1 LKQRK
6 MRKNVRHA
14 WQVSQMPQMPQM
26 PQVPQVRHA
35 LHGAPSAAMLA
46 ALMLATL
53 TGCRAPPPQATPPV
67 HPPAQADTRPPVDAS
82 YDWHGLL
89 VAPFGSVLKDIPL
102 ALHEV
107 LLFRD
112 DAHGSAAVDDAE
124 CYAADTP
131 APRFLGRTPDEYL
144 LCFKQDRL
152 ARIQAS
158 VRMAAAEAPEVF
170 ATACAGWL
178 KNHAAV
184 GATAVELTTAGA
196 TAAGTTAAGT
206 TAAGATTAEPAAAG
220 SPAQAGGACKGR
232 DGAIRFSARTEEESD
247 SAEAT
252 LSITLD
258 SAPDP

>member
-1 LKQRK
+1 
-6 MRKNVRHA
+6 
-14 WQVSQMPQMPQM
+14 
-26 PQVPQVRHA
+26 
-35 LHGAPSAAMLA
+35 MLA
-46 ALMLATL
+46 ALMLTTL
-53 TGCRAPPPQATPPV
+53 MGCRAPPPQATPPV

-102 ALHEV
+102 TLHEV

-131 APRFLGRTPDEYL
+131 APRFLGRTPEEYL

-158 VRMAAAEAPEVF
+158 VRLAAAEAPEVF
-170 ATACAGWL
+170 ARACTGWQ
-178 KNHAAV
+178 KNHAA
-184 GATAVELTTAGA
+184 AEP
-196 TAAGTTAAGT
+196 TAAQPVA
-206 TAAGATTAEPAAAG
+206 AEPPAG
-220 SPAQAGGACKGR
+220 QPGEVCKGR
-232 DGAIRFSARTEEESD
+232 DSAIRFSAHTEEESD
-247 SAEAT
+247 SAETT

>member
-1 LKQRK
+1 
-6 MRKNVRHA
+6 MRRNA
-14 WQVSQMPQMPQM
+14 
-26 PQVPQVRHA
+26 RHA
-35 LHGAPSAAMLA
+35 LHGAPCAT
-46 ALMLATL
+46 MLATL
-53 TGCRAPPPQATPPV
+53 MLTALIGCRAPPPQATPPV
-67 HPPAQADTRPPVDAS
+67 RPPAPADARPPVDAT

-102 ALHEV
+102 TLHEV

-131 APRFLGRTPDEYL
+131 APRFLGRTPEEYL

-158 VRMAAAEAPEVF
+158 VRLAAAEAPEVF

-178 KNHAAV
+178 KNHI
-184 GATAVELTTAGA
+184 
-196 TAAGTTAAGT
+196 
-206 TAAGATTAEPAAAG
+206 AAAAAPASASAQG
-220 SPAQAGGACKGR
+220 SDACKGR
-232 DGAIRFSARTEEESD
+232 DGAIRFSAHTEEESD
-247 SAEAT
+247 SAETT

>member
-1 LKQRK
+1 LKQRQ
-6 MRKNVRHA
+6 MRKNARHA
-14 WQVSQMPQMPQM
+14 
-26 PQVPQVRHA
+26 RHA
-35 LHGAPSAAMLA
+35 LHGAPCAAMLA
-46 ALMLATL
+46 ASMLTTLM
-53 TGCRAPPPQATPPV
+53 GCRAPPPQATPPV
-67 HPPAQADTRPPVDAS
+67 HPPTPADASPPVDAS

-112 DAHGSAAVDDAE
+112 DAHGSAAVDDSE
-124 CYAADTP
+124 CYAADTA

-158 VRMAAAEAPEVF
+158 VRLAAAEAPEVF
-170 ATACAGWL
+170 ATACTGWL
-178 KNHAAV
+178 KNHAA
-184 GATAVELTTAGA
+184 T
-196 TAAGTTAAGT
+196 
-206 TAAGATTAEPAAAG
+206 EPAATEPTATEPVAAEP
-220 SPAQAGGACKGR
+220 PASQAGRVCKGR
-232 DGAIRFSARTEEESD
+232 DGAIRFSAHTEEESD
-247 SAEAT
+247 SAETT

>member
-1 LKQRK
+1 
-6 MRKNVRHA
+6 
-14 WQVSQMPQMPQM
+14 
-26 PQVPQVRHA
+26 
-35 LHGAPSAAMLA
+35 MLA
-46 ALMLATL
+46 ALMLTTL

-67 HPPAQADTRPPVDAS
+67 HPPVQADTHPPVDAS

-102 ALHEV
+102 TLHEV

-158 VRMAAAEAPEVF
+158 VRLAAAEAPEML

-178 KNHAAV
+178 KNHAAA
-184 GATAVELTTAGA
+184 GPTAVGPAAVGPTAVG
-196 TAAGTTAAGT
+196 
-206 TAAGATTAEPAAAG
+206 PAAAG
-220 SPAQAGGACKGR
+220 PAAAEPPAAQAGGVCKGR
-232 DGAIRFSARTEEESD
+232 DGAIRFSAHTEEESD
-247 SAEAT
+247 SAETT
-252 LSITLD
+252 LSITLAG
-258 SAPDP
+258 APDP

>member
-1 LKQRK
+1 MNRAGHSYSRPGDRPLKHRK
-6 MRKNVRHA
+6 MRSNA
-14 WQVSQMPQMPQM
+14 
-26 PQVPQVRHA
+26 RHA
-35 LHGAPSAAMLA
+35 LRAALSAAAVLGAFAMLGA
-46 ALMLATL
+46 L

-67 HPPAQADTRPPVDAS
+67 RPPVQADARPPVDAS

-102 ALHEV
+102 TLHEV

-112 DAHGSAAVDDAE
+112 EAHGSAAVDDAE

-131 APRFLGRTPDEYL
+131 APRFLGRTPEEYL

-158 VRMAAAEAPEVF
+158 VRLAAAEAPEVF

-178 KNHAAV
+178 KNHAAAEPV
-184 GATAVELTTAGA
+184 
-196 TAAGTTAAGT
+196 AAEPVA
-206 TAAGATTAEPAAAG
+206 AEPATPQG
-220 SPAQAGGACKGR
+220 SDACKGR
-232 DGAIRFSARTEEESD
+232 DGAIRFSGRTEEESD
-247 SAEAT
+247 SAETT

-258 SAPDP
+258 SAPDH

>member
-1 LKQRK
+1 
-6 MRKNVRHA
+6 MRRNARHA
-14 WQVSQMPQMPQM
+14 
-26 PQVPQVRHA
+26 RHS
-35 LHGAPSAAMLA
+35 APYAAMLA
-46 ALMLATL
+46 ALMLTTL
-53 TGCRAPPPQATPPV
+53 MGCRAPPPQATPPV

-102 ALHEV
+102 TLHEV

-131 APRFLGRTPDEYL
+131 APRFLGRTPEEYL

-158 VRMAAAEAPEVF
+158 VRLAAAEAPEVF
-170 ATACAGWL
+170 ASACIGWQ
-178 KNHAAV
+178 KNHAA
-184 GATAVELTTAGA
+184 AEP
-196 TAAGTTAAGT
+196 TAA
-206 TAAGATTAEPAAAG
+206 EPPA
-220 SPAQAGGACKGR
+220 AQAGRVCKGR
-232 DGAIRFSARTEEESD
+232 DGAIRFSAHTEEESD
-247 SAEAT
+247 SAET
-252 LSITLD
+252 TVSITLD